1 MTFNPISSS
10 VREASMDKISKLE
23 SLSESN
29 LLRLYAEPYEF
40 VRGNS
45 RWSQHLNGHIFYAK
59 PEILQS
65 GKDVKR
71 IL

>member
-1 MTFNPISSS
+1 MG
-10 VREASMDKISKLE
+10 KISKLE

-40 VRGNS
+40 VKRNS
-45 RWSQHLNGHIFYAK
+45 KWSQHLNGHIFYAK
-59 PEILQS
+59 PEVLQS
-65 GKDVKR
+65 GNDVKR